1 MPSAPAR
8 ERQKS
13 CLSIAGVPD
22 GLELLVQGL
31 KEILF
36 KRMLLTL
43 RNAMTT
49 HVFNR
54 AKTRL
59 SKPSSLSMLTDF
71 SLLEELLPAYL
82 PKDNIHFEEN
92 WCLVLNTLSPGCVL
106 FTLWP
111 CWFPFG
117 SQQLQGIS
125 QGDLYY
131 LS

>member
-1 MPSAPAR
+1 MASIAGKFRWVQSKESLAKHSSVFCWDLEQFPISSACGARLQTPPAPAR

-31 KEILF
+31 KEVLF

-54 AKTRL
+54 ANTRL
-59 SKPSSLSMLTDF
+59 SSPSSLPVLTDF

-82 PKDNIHFEEN
+82 PKDNHSF
-92 WCLVLNTLSPGCVL
+92 
-106 FTLWP
+106 
-111 CWFPFG
+111 
-117 SQQLQGIS
+117 
-125 QGDLYY
+125 
-131 LS
+131 